1 MDNDTRDFILEI
13 ATILDDSGI
22 GIALKESGKGAA
34 VCALICLAGGLL
46 FGAKGLAAGGALGGA
61 AAYTMTRG
69 NYKSIREV
77 LHDMTDSQQEVLVRN
92 VKQAIGKV
100 NSKDNVLLI
109 NQSAQVQTVVRSTV
123 LAFVKSVLGLRV
135 CEIEN

>member
-77 LHDMTDSQQEVLVRN
+77 LHDMTDSQQEELVRN

-123 LAFVKSVLGLRV
+123 LAFEKSVLGLRV

>member
-13 ATILDDSGI
+13 ATILDDNGI

-77 LHDMTDSQQEVLVRN
+77 LHDMTDSQQEELVRN

-109 NQSAQVQTVVRSTV
+109 NQSAQVQTVVRTTV